1 MKFLPA
7 QNRHVLSE
15 LLAEALRAGF
25 GIHGLLEWKL
35 STKRLIL
42 KQSRIF
48 RTLAVVCTSNC
59 DLNLTFLNFT
69 NCYKIVHQ

>member
-25 GIHGLLEWKL
+25 GIQATDMEGKYDCH
-35 STKRLIL
+35 
-42 KQSRIF
+42 
-48 RTLAVVCTSNC
+48 
-59 DLNLTFLNFT
+59 
-69 NCYKIVHQ
+69 